1 MKILIDT
8 GSFSPNE
15 DNIIVFKGGR
25 WQIISRQ
32 HYLAYQDKIILEQC
46 KTIERLEKELN
57 RYERDINEKINTM
70 AKSIKVLVGDKD

>member
-1 MKILIDT
+1 MNKSEIIFIIFSKEIEMKILIDT
-8 GSFSPNE
+8 GSFSPSE

-46 KTIERLEKELN
+46 KTIDRLEKAISYL
-57 RYERDINEKINTM
+57 
-70 AKSIKVLVGDKD
+70 G